1 MSQPKLLLSIPYIGK
16 PSTTKPPLAP
26 LPFPSAEPPPPK
38 SRYVNLY
45 QSLSEQKTK
54 RMECNRKSAA
64 ASRLRRARY
73 VKQLEEENAELRRE
87 IEDLRHQIV
96 EAKKVDQVKET
107 EGN

>member
-1 MSQPKLLLSIPYIGK
+1 
-16 PSTTKPPLAP
+16 
-26 LPFPSAEPPPPK
+26 
-38 SRYVNLY
+38 
-45 QSLSEQKTK
+45 
-54 RMECNRKSAA
+54 MECNRKSAA

-87 IEDLRHQIV
+87 IEDLRRQIV